1 MKKNIVLHAIDSRME
16 EKGGDKGKT
25 QKTRKMLLV
34 IGAAVGG

>member
-1 MKKNIVLHAIDSRME
+1 ME
-16 EKGGDKGKT
+16 EKGEDKRKT